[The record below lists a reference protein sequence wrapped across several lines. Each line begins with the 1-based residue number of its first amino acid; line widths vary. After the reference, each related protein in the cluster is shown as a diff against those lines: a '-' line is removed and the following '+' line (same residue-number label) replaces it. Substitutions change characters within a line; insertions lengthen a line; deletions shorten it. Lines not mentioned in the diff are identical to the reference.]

1 MRRSRE
7 EAAETRRN
15 IVKTA
20 GIRFRQNGICET
32 GLADL
37 MESAGLTHG
46 GFYRHFDSKDQL
58 VSEASADA
66 FVASVG
72 EMEAYASTAKGRKA
86 LEAIADGYLSS
97 EHRKD
102 RAHGCPLAALGSEL
116 ARSEK
121 STRSAATEGILK
133 MIAVVAERMKD
144 PKTDRAKKSASVF
157 VATLLGALTISRIV
171 TDPKLSNDILAA
183 ARAKLSSWEL

>member
-7 EAAETRRN
+7 ETAETRRN

-58 VSEASADA
+58 VSEASAGA
-66 FVASVG
+66 FAAKIG
-72 EMEAYASTAKGRKA
+72 EMQASAST
-86 LEAIADGYLSS
+86 
-97 EHRKD
+97 
-102 RAHGCPLAALGSEL
+102 
-116 ARSEK
+116 
-121 STRSAATEGILK
+121 TRSAATKGILK
-133 MIAVVAERMKD
+133 MIATVAERMKD
-144 PKTDRAKKSASVF
+144 PNTDRTKKSASVF
-157 VATLLGALTISRIV
+157 VATMLGALTISRIV
-171 TDPKLSNDILAA
+171 ANPKVSNEILAA
-183 ARAKLSSWEL
+183 ARAKLSSWE

>member
-1 MRRSRE
+1 
-7 EAAETRRN
+7 
-15 IVKTA
+15 VKTA

-58 VSEASADA
+58 ISEVSADA
-66 FVASVG
+66 FATNVSK
-72 EMEAYASTAKGRKA
+72 MEAAASTAKGRKA
-86 LEAIADGYLSS
+86 LEAIANRYLSP

-133 MIAVVAERMKD
+133 MIATVAEGMKS
-144 PKTDRAKKSASVF
+144 PNTDRAKKSASVF
-157 VATLLGALTISRIV
+157 VATMLGALTISRIV
-171 TDPKLSNDILAA
+171 ADPKVSNEILAA
-183 ARAKLSSWEL
+183 ARAKLSSWE